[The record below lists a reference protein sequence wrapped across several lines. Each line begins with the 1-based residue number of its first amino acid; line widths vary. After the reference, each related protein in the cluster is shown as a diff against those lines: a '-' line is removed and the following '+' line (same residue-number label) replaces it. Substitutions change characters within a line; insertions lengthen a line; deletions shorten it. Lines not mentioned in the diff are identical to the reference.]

1 MLALSWGKVK
11 IFLKKSKYLIGISEK
26 EFIIKEE
33 NITLEQ
39 FIEEVLKKEFPIL
52 NKILSN
58 CLFAINQE
66 YYYKKSINLKEGD
79 EIALIPPIS
88 GG

>member
-1 MLALSWGKVK
+1 MKVK
-11 IFLKKSKYLIGISEK
+11 CLFFAESKYLIGISEK

-66 YYYKKSINLKEGD
+66 YYYRKSINLKEGD